1 MMTSTQT
8 WPACREHQLTIFY
21 PLRFGRGCFVPPS
34 CDDVQR
40 HIVGPLLAARVPNIA
55 QNLGLDESV
64 LEEMKRGERQTPV
77 WREKKNT
84 PLSPDFH
91 AHLQTMFGNNR
102 GETRP
107 GHDRHDWA
115 FRAHPVLKAEH
126 LPNIFDL
133 FGGGRGSTGL
143 EVKLPDSAWQRLL
156 PDAGEPNTS
165 PWQPIL
171 IKELAL
177 HLFGTGIGVV
187 AIHISVDPGQ
197 GSTLST
203 QTLLETAGVLC
214 RLRNPPDLRW
224 CGRAAKGNNQHRIQA
239 HTTLQAIVDA
249 FLQPARSR
257 NGAFKLERGPAS
269 RLFSYIAVSTEETLS
284 APQRSELAFR
294 LARRYSDAYLP
305 AQQVMESGLYQ
316 PFDNITHA
324 ISLEGGAVLLEHRGR
339 QSEFLGN
346 YLSNPVATAYRPLV
360 LLAYQE
366 YLALLAMTQ
375 GFTLPVDFG
384 EPSQTH
390 HDALLRYKDWLLHFR
405 LNFRFSHA
413 STVSMHNDFYE
424 KWRSAFSLNTLLQDA
439 TDDVAEVE
447 HYLNYKLSERQNRRW
462 SVFSHV
468 QTGIGILIGTAVA
481 LTGFY
486 GMNFNATKNM
496 EFFDPFPVK
505 AGVVIMAIGVA
516 IAAIYAL
523 ITILLR
529 RK

>member
-1 MMTSTQT
+1 MMTNTQM
-8 WPACREHQLTIFY
+8 WPACHKHQLTVFY

-34 CDDVQR
+34 RDDVQR
-40 HIVGPLLAARVPNIA
+40 HIVGPLLAARMPDIA

-64 LEEMKRGERQTPV
+64 LEGMKKGERQAPV
-77 WREKKNT
+77 WGEKENT

-91 AHLQTMFGNNR
+91 PHLQTMFGNNR

-107 GHDRHDWA
+107 GHDCHDWA

-126 LPNIFDL
+126 PNNIFDL
-133 FGGGRGSTGL
+133 FGGGL
-143 EVKLPDSAWQRLL
+143 EVKLPDSAWRRLH
-156 PDAGEPNTS
+156 PHAGEPNSS
-165 PWQPIL
+165 PWQAIL
-171 IKELAL
+171 IEELAL

-187 AIHISVDPGQ
+187 AIRISVEPGQ

-214 RLRNPPDLRW
+214 RLRNPPRLRW
-224 CGRAAKGNNQHRIQA
+224 RGRAAKGENRHDT
-239 HTTLQAIVDA
+239 TTLQATVEA
-249 FLQPARSR
+249 FLQPALSR
-257 NGAFKLERGPAS
+257 NGTFKLEPGPAS
-269 RLFSYIAVSTEETLS
+269 RLFSYIAVSTAETLP
-284 APQRSELAFR
+284 APQRRELAFR

-305 AQQVMESGLYQ
+305 AQPIIESSLYQ

-324 ISLEGGAVLLEHRGR
+324 ISLEGGAVLLEHGERR
-339 QSEFLGN
+339 SEFLEN
-346 YLSNPVATAYRPLV
+346 YFSNPVATAYRPLV

-375 GFTLPVDFG
+375 GITLPVDFG
-384 EPSQTH
+384 EPSQAH
-390 HDALLRYKDWLLHFR
+390 HDALLRYKDWLLNFR

-439 TDDVAEVE
+439 TNDVAEVE
-447 HYLNYKLSERQNRRW
+447 HYLDYKLSERQNRRW
-462 SVFSHV
+462 SVFNHV
-468 QTGIGILIGTAVA
+468 QTGIGILIGTAIA

-486 GMNFNATKNM
+486 GMNFNATRNM
-496 EFFDPFPVK
+496 EFLDPFPVK
-505 AGVVIMAIGVA
+505 AGVVIMAMGVV
-516 IAAIYAL
+516 IAMIYAL